1 MQTVATL
8 LNLACGRQALADDDS
23 QAKRLQIVVGGL
35 LASLVLSSLWGLAA
49 GSSDLALALANVYKL
64 PMIVLLSSLS
74 AVPAGLLAWKLVG
87 ARYRSTELLASYS
100 SGILSGTMVLAVLSP
115 LVALYYHSSQWAGP
129 VLALGTVFL
138 ALIVASII
146 FIRGLITRVREQSK
160 IIHYMLPI
168 LVVVVMLLATLVQL
182 IAVASPI
189 LPELTVFD
197 GGLDRMI
204 QSGGQVVAP

>member
-23 QAKRLQIVVGGL
+23 RAKRLQIVVGGL
-35 LASLVLSSLWGLAA
+35 LASLLLSSIWGLAA
-49 GSSDLALALANVYKL
+49 GSGDLALALANVYKL

-74 AVPAGLLAWKLVG
+74 ALPAGLLAWKLVG
-87 ARYRSTELLASYS
+87 ARYRASELLASYS

-129 VLALGTVFL
+129 VLAMGTVFL
-138 ALIVASII
+138 ALVVASVI
-146 FIRGLITRVREQSK
+146 FIRGVVTRVKEQASRLS
-160 IIHYMLPI
+160 YLLPI
-168 LVVVVMLLATLVQL
+168 FVIIIILLATLVQL

-197 GGLDRMI
+197 GGVDRMI
-204 QSGGQVVAP
+204 QGGSQLVVP

>member
-23 QAKRLQIVVGGL
+23 RAKRLQIVIGGM
-35 LASLVLSSLWGLAA
+35 LASLLLSSLWGLAA
-49 GSSDLALALANVYKL
+49 GSGDLALALANVYKL
-64 PMIVLLSSLS
+64 PMVVLLSTLS
-74 AVPAGLLAWKLVG
+74 ALPAGLLAWKLVG
-87 ARYRSTELLASYS
+87 ARYRASELLASYS

-129 VLALGTVFL
+129 VLAMGTVFL
-138 ALIVASII
+138 ALIVASVI
-146 FIRGLITRVREQSK
+146 FIRGLVSRVKDEASK
-160 IIHYMLPI
+160 ISYLLPI
-168 LVVVVMLLATLVQL
+168 VVVLVMLLATLVQL
-182 IAVASPI
+182 IALASPI

-204 QSGGQVVAP
+204 QSGGHLVTP